1 MKCTNKIFAIGFSLL
16 FLVCGITGCGY
27 DKYDMPYT
35 ADSKISSFRIVDLEG
50 TRDTVPSF
58 ASSLCVASSDVNSS
72 SAQIPTGTSA
82 GLFDIYGKNTI
93 FAKNIHETLPPA
105 SLTKIMTAIVA
116 LKYGTPDQVFTAT
129 SNVKVAER
137 DAQIL
142 GLKVGDQMT
151 LDQALHVLLLYSAN
165 DVANL
170 IAEGIGGSV
179 DDFVALMNE
188 EALKLGATNTHFCNP
203 HGLSEDSHY
212 TTAYDLYLITNEAIK
227 FELFNEIV
235 LSPDYHS
242 VYYDATGNEQKVDI
256 KSTNRY
262 IQGNENAPD
271 GITVIGGKTGT
282 TEAAG
287 SCLVIISKD
296 TRSNPYISVV
306 LHSTNRENLYQN
318 MNSLLSLIPK

>member
-1 MKCTNKIFAIGFSLL
+1 MKCINK
-16 FLVCGITGCGY
+16 FLTIILTAGILVSFTACGY
-27 DKYDMPYT
+27 YEYDMPYT

-50 TRDTVPSF
+50 TRDTVDPF
-58 ASSLCVASSDVNSS
+58 TKDLCVVSSDVNAS
-72 SAQIPTGTSA
+72 SADIPTGTSA

-93 FAKNIHETLPPA
+93 FAKSVHQILPPA

-116 LKYGTPDQVFTAT
+116 LKNGSPDQILTAT
-129 SNVKVAER
+129 SNVKITES
-137 DAQIL
+137 DAQVI

-151 LDQALHVLLLYSAN
+151 LDQALHILLLYSAN

-170 IAEGIGGSV
+170 IAEGIGGTV
-179 DDFVALMNE
+179 EDFVGMMNE
-188 EALKLGATNTHFCNP
+188 EAVRLGATNTHFCNP

-212 TTAYDLYLITNEAIK
+212 TTAYDLYLITNQAVQ

-235 LSPDYHS
+235 LSQEYS
-242 VYYDATGNEQKVDI
+242 TVYYDAAGNEQKINI
-256 KSTNRY
+256 KTTNRY
-262 IQGNENAPD
+262 LQGNEKAPE

-287 SCLVIISKD
+287 SCLVLISKD

-306 LHSTNRENLYQN
+306 LHSTNRENLYSN